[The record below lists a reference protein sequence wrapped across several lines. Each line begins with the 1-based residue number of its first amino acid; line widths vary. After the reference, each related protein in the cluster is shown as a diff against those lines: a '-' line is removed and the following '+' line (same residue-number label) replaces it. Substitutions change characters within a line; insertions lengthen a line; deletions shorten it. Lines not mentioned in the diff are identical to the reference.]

1 MKEISVKGYT
11 LNGGVFMSYDEY
23 KAARDFSWQCLINC
37 KISSLPISL
46 SKVCRQYGYTI
57 VKDSHLSDKFPIHLS
72 ENQRSKC
79 FIDERVFI
87 LVKDTESIPVQWFS
101 VAHEIGH
108 IFLGHVPAERLTKE
122 QELTADRFAA
132 DLLAPACVLWG
143 LNLHM
148 PEEIS
153 TACNISITSA
163 RIRAERMEV
172 LYTRGKFLLHPLE
185 RQVYKQFEEFI
196 RNYKK

>member
-1 MKEISVKGYT
+1 
-11 LNGGVFMSYDEY
+11 MSYDEY
-23 KAARDFSWQCLINC
+23 KAARDLSWQCLINC
-37 KISSLPISL
+37 KIGSLPISL
-46 SKVCRQYGYTI
+46 SDVCRKYGYTI
-57 VKDSHLSDKFPIHLS
+57 VKDSHLSDEFPVHLS

-79 FIDERVFI
+79 FIDDRVFI
-87 LVKDTESIPVQWFS
+87 LVKDTESIPVQRFS

-108 IFLGHVPAERLTKE
+108 IFLGHVPSERLTKE

-143 LNLHM
+143 LDLHT

-153 TACNISITSA
+153 KMCNISITSA
-163 RIRAERMEV
+163 KIRAERMKV
-172 LYTRGKFLLHPLE
+172 LYARRKFLSHPLE

-196 RNYKK
+196 KNYKKIV